1 MKYLSWTFCVWI
13 IFFGRL
19 KQINLPIN
27 IQIDVRID
35 TFINLVVIYHVA
47 VSLTLSWR
55 RPLSYRNQSID
66 LLCSFWSIRKDFRNN
81 SNRISLD
88 LTEILALILTKETT
102 ITSANFYLSRYSH
115 MQLLF
120 WKRRSEIFHKNSQQP
135 TMDLIFF

>member
-1 MKYLSWTFCVWI
+1 MKYLTWTFCVWI
-13 IFFGRL
+13 IFFDRL

-27 IQIDVRID
+27 VQIDVRID
-35 TFINLVVIYHVA
+35 TFINLVVIYHMA

-88 LTEILALILTKETT
+88 LTEILALILTEETT
-102 ITSANFYLSRYSH
+102 ITSANFCLSRYSH

-120 WKRRSEIFHKNSQQP
+120 WKRRSEIFRKNSPQP